1 MPFVTETLRE
11 RKKQE
16 TRRRLMYAALE
27 LFTEHGYDNV
37 TVEQI
42 AERADVAPRTFFRYF
57 DSKAA
62 ACFGFTG
69 NFLDRMAVADDPLTE
84 NELQI
89 RDYADRV
96 RADPAFYETQ
106 VRLALTHPRVRVK
119 RLEILLAFDDA
130 VADSLMRQ
138 HPGLDPAVARLAAYI
153 PTHVI
158 PAVMESWYLAGA
170 PRPGP
175 DFDAPLAAARA
186 AVEALIDR

>member
-1 MPFVTETLRE
+1 MTEGLRE

-27 LFTEHGYDNV
+27 LFGRDGFEHV
-37 TVEQI
+37 TIEQI

-69 NFLDRMAVADDPLTE
+69 TFLEELAAASDPVVT
-84 NELQI
+84 NEAQT
-89 RDYADRV
+89 RDYAERV
-96 RADPAFYETQ
+96 RSDPAFYETQ
-106 VRLALTHPRVRVK
+106 VRLALTHPQVRVK

-130 VADSLMRQ
+130 VAAGLMRK
-138 HPGLDPAVARLAAYI
+138 HPGLDQATARLAAYI

-158 PAVMESWYLAGA
+158 PAVMESWVLDGADSAG
-170 PRPGP
+170 PEWER
-175 DFDAPLAAARA
+175 PLAAAHA
-186 AVEALIDR
+186 AVDVLIAR